1 MKLTRP
7 SSLFKFALASTIIL
21 SSTAVLAS
29 AFQIWEQ
36 GSGIGDYHAGA
47 AAEGNDASSEFYNPA
62 LTTRLN
68 KTEISVGGVYIP
80 VHANFKGYVTSLGL
94 ENETGYYG
102 VNSDTVAVVPN
113 FHIVVPITEKLRFNF
128 GETTP
133 FGLTTRYPANFDNV
147 ASQAAT
153 KTSLKTINLNPGL
166 SYAITKRFSIG
177 AGFDAL
183 WGTAVYDNNANIVG
197 SGAYFK
203 NELSGWGYGYNVGL
217 LYELSDATRF
227 GLSYR
232 SQVNINADG
241 PSSFDTSVT
250 STVSAAF
257 PLPATIIGSIY
268 HDYSGQRW
276 SSMASVM
283 FTEWHEFA
291 TLILKNTAFGQDIN
305 VHEDYRNTF
314 NVVLGAHYKI
324 CDKWMLKFGTGFE
337 QTPTQTGYRDIRLPD
352 TWRIPFSVGANWKM
366 NKSIR
371 VDMGFTHLFTPHANI
386 NNKMSSE
393 ESGDIVPA
401 QQGKAVM
408 NANVIGAEVSISL

>member
-1 MKLTRP
+1 MKLNTP
-7 SSLFKFALASTIIL
+7 TSLLKFALVTTIIL
-21 SSTAVLAS
+21 SNTAVFAS

-36 GSGIGDYHAGA
+36 GSGTGDYHAGA
-47 AAEGNDASSEFYNPA
+47 AAEGDNASAEFYNPA
-62 LTTRLN
+62 LTTRLK
-68 KTEISVGGVYIP
+68 KTEVSLGGVYIP

-102 VNSDTVAVVPN
+102 VNSDTVAFVPN
-113 FHIVVPITEKLRFNF
+113 IHIVVPIGEKLRFSF

-133 FGLTTRYPANFDNV
+133 FGLTTHYPAAFDNV

-166 SYAITKRFSIG
+166 SYAITEHFSIG
-177 AGFDAL
+177 AGFNAL

-203 NELSGWGYGYNVGL
+203 NTLNGWGYGYNVGL
-217 LYELSDATRF
+217 LYELSDVTRF

-232 SQVNINADG
+232 SQVKIKADG
-241 PSSFDTSVT
+241 PSSFDTTNT
-250 STVSAAF
+250 STVSADF
-257 PLPATIIGSIY
+257 PLPATLTASAY
-268 HDYSGQRW
+268 HDFSGTKW
-276 SSMASVM
+276 SGMTSVEL
-283 FTEWHEFA
+283 TEWHEFA
-291 TLILKNTAFGQDIN
+291 TLVLKNTAFGQDIN

-314 NVVLGAHYKI
+314 NFAVGAHYRV
-324 CDKWMLKFGTGFE
+324 CDHWKLKFGTGFE

-352 TWRIPFSVGANWKM
+352 TWRIPLSVGANLKI
-366 NKSIR
+366 NNSIS
-371 VDMGFTHLFTPHANI
+371 VDMGFTHLFVPHAII

-401 QQGKAVM
+401 QQGKASM
-408 NANVIGAEVSISL
+408 NANVMGAEVSIKL